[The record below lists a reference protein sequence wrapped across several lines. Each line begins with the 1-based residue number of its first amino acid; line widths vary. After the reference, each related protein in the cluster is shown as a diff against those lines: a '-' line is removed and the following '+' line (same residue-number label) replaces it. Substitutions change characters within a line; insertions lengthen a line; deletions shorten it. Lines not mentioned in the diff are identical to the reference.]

1 MGKTYQSSTEELI
14 ESYNDTITTIQE
26 LHNTFTAKLLKIT
39 EDTDKTNK
47 KQVEKTENSH
57 FEQSQDIKQKTMKFI
72 KESKEIY
79 NTCEKWTSRLTLGW
93 KDGCV
98 GKNAPNVNIPKTF
111 KLDMGN
117 LENSLDPVLKYIGD
131 EKERDKMG
139 VCGNHTY
146 QISRL

>member
-26 LHNTFTAKLLKIT
+26 MNKNFTDKLLRIT
-39 EDTDKTNK
+39 EDADKTNK
-47 KQVEKTENSH
+47 EEVAKTNRSH
-57 FEQSQDIKQKTMKFI
+57 YEQAKAHKKKTMKMI
-72 KESKEIY
+72 EEAQDIY
-79 NTCEKWTSRLTLGW
+79 KTCEKWTSRLTFGW

-98 GKNAPNVNIPKTF
+98 GKNAPKTNIPKTF

-131 EKERDKMG
+131 EKERDKLG